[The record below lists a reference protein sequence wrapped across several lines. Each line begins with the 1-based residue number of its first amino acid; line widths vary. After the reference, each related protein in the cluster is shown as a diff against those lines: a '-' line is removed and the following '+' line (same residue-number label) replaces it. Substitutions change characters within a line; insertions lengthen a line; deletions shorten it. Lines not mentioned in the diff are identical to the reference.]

1 MEMNRIVSVFAG
13 FMVMFSLGMAHWMGQ
28 IDLSHASWLWLT
40 LFVGF
45 NVFQMGFTG
54 FCPLVNVLTRLGI
67 GRGECCAPAKDGK
80 SCC

>member
-1 MEMNRIVSVFAG
+1 MEINRIVSVFAG

-28 IDLSHASWLWLT
+28 IDLLHPSWLWLT

-54 FCPLVNVLTRLGI
+54 FCPLVKILQRFGI
-67 GRGECCAPAKDGK
+67 GKNACCTPSQDGK